1 MVSGVL
7 VIGVVVRA
15 VVVRGVVVFGVVGKG
30 VVVDGSGVVVPQLK
44 SFHGITL
51 PSSPQYV
58 P

>member
-1 MVSGVL
+1 MVSGIL
-7 VIGVVVRA
+7 
-15 VVVRGVVVFGVVGKG
+15 VRGVVVRGIVGFVVVGKG
-30 VVVDGSGVVVPQLK
+30 AVVDGRGVVAPQLK